1 MQQLLLM
8 AGRAGAQ
15 VATPA
20 PVYPLPSPEHME
32 WQRLP
37 AMICFGMSTFNDLEW
52 GYGDTPLERFAPIG
66 GEIDAEQWV
75 EVCKKLQIKGLLIV
89 AKHHDGFCLWPSKY
103 TDYSVKNTS
112 WCQGKGGDF
121 CWMIF
126 HKACQKHGRWKLVHF
141 IFLPADRHH
150 AQ

>member
-1 MQQLLLM
+1 MRTRKLFLAALLLM

-15 VATPA
+15 VAAPA

-32 WQRLP
+32 WQRLEQY

-75 EVCKKLQIKGLLIV
+75 EVCKKSGMKGLLIV
-89 AKHHDGFCLWPSKY
+89 AKHHDGFCL
-103 TDYSVKNTS
+103 
-112 WCQGKGGDF
+112 
-121 CWMIF
+121 
-126 HKACQKHGRWKLVHF
+126 
-141 IFLPADRHH
+141 
-150 AQ
+150 